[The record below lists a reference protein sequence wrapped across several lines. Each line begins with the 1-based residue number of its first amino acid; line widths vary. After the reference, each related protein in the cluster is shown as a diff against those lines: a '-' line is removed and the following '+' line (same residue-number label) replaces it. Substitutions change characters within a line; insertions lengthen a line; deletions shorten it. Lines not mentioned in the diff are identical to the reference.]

1 METVRLKAELLR
13 GPGDA
18 VTVTLEEGLTM
29 EKRELIC
36 IGCPMGCPLTVTLDG
51 GAVVTVQGN
60 TCPRG
65 DAYARREVTAP
76 TRIVTTTVRVTGGTL
91 PAVSCKTRSDIPK
104 EKIFDV
110 VRALKSVVV
119 PAPVHIG
126 QILLPDAAGT
136 GVDVVATKDV
146 AEVWVHPVMKITFQ
160 KVKFSKK
167 FGQKSMA
174 CLNIA
179 QRNRSFFGFSTIF

>member
-1 METVRLKAELLR
+1 
-13 GPGDA
+13 
-18 VTVTLEEGLTM
+18 M

-110 VRALKSVVV
+110 VRALKSVVET
-119 PAPVHIG
+119 
-126 QILLPDAAGT
+126 AAGT
-136 GVDVVATKDV
+136 TSRKNGYYAFP
-146 AEVWVHPVMKITFQ
+146 PVSYAAVGTALW
-160 KVKFSKK
+160 KK
-167 FGQKSMA
+167 SDPA
-174 CLNIA
+174 D
-179 QRNRSFFGFSTIF
+179 

>member
-1 METVRLKAELLR
+1 MEERK
-13 GPGDA
+13 
-18 VTVTLEEGLTM
+18 LT
-29 EKRELIC
+29 C

-91 PAVSCKTRSDIPK
+91 PAVSDIPK

-146 AEVWVHPVMKITFQ
+146 AEV
-160 KVKFSKK
+160 
-167 FGQKSMA
+167 
-174 CLNIA
+174 
-179 QRNRSFFGFSTIF
+179 